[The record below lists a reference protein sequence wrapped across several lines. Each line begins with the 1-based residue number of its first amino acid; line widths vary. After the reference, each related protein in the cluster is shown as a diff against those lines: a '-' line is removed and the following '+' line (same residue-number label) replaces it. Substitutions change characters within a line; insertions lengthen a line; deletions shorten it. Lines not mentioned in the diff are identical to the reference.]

1 MKVTILNKPSGE
13 MDTRVQEYATEFRRR
28 TGKELELVDAESPG
42 GVDLARL
49 HDILN
54 IPAILVREDDGRII
68 QSWTEL
74 SKWPTISELSFYA
87 Q

>member
-1 MKVTILNKPSGE
+1 MKVTILNKPTGE
-13 MDTRVQEYATEFRRR
+13 MDTRVQEYVDEFRRR
-28 TGKELELVDAESPG
+28 TGKELELIDAESPE

-54 IPAILVREDDGRII
+54 IPAIIVREDDGGFV
-68 QSWTEL
+68 QSWVEIE
-74 SKWPTISELSFYA
+74 KWPTISELSYYT